1 MMSNLSELEKYLNI
15 KNQNK
20 IGLYIGSRLSSL
32 CSWTAATVRSLSSSA
47 RLYSTK
53 EALEMIVHCKCED
66 GTSSSS
72 EESEADME
80 EASEVETDQLKFN

>member
-1 MMSNLSELEKYLNI
+1 MSNLSELEKYLNI

-20 IGLYIGSRLSSL
+20 SGLYIGSRLSSL

-80 EASEVETDQLKFN
+80 EASEVGLPRLVD